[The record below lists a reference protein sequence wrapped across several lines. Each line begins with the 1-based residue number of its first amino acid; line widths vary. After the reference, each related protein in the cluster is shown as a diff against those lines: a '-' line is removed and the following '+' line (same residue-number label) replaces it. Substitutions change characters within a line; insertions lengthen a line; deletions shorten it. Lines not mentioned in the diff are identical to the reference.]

1 MNEKNHEKIL
11 EKLEEKNSGV
21 LRTAEVTLAGI
32 SKDHFYKY
40 VKQKGFEKFAHGIYV
55 SPDTL
60 TDEKYLIQAQFPKA
74 VYSHDAALYLHD
86 LAEYEPIP
94 LTVTVPASYNSGG
107 LVRKGIR
114 VYYVQPEWYA
124 LGIMQ
129 IPSADGHM
137 LKVYDLERTIC
148 DIVRRYE
155 SMDISVFNYAAK
167 EYMRRS
173 DKNLVK
179 LVLYASKM
187 HIEKKL
193 RDKMGVLF

>member
-1 MNEKNHEKIL
+1 MNGKNIEKIL
-11 EKLEEKNSGV
+11 EKLSEENNGV
-21 LRTAEVTLAGI
+21 LRTAEATSAGI

-40 VKQKGFEKFAHGIYV
+40 MKQKGFEKYAHGIYV

-60 TDEKYLIQAQFPKA
+60 TDEKYLIQARFPKA

-94 LTVTVPASYNSGG
+94 LKVTVPASYNSGG
-107 LVRKGIR
+107 LVRKGIQ
-114 VYYVQPEWYA
+114 VYYVRPEWYA

-129 IPSADGHM
+129 MPSADGHM
-137 LKVYDLERTIC
+137 LKVYDLERTSC

-155 SMDISVFNYAAK
+155 SMDISVFNYAAR
-167 EYMRRS
+167 EYMNRS

-179 LVLYASKM
+179 LGQYASKM
-187 HIEKKL
+187 HMEKKL

>member
-1 MNEKNHEKIL
+1 MNGKNIEKIL
-11 EKLEEKNSGV
+11 EKLSEENNGV
-21 LRTAEVTLAGI
+21 LRTAEATSAGI

-40 VKQKGFEKFAHGIYV
+40 MKQKGFEKYAHGIYV

-60 TDEKYLIQAQFPKA
+60 TDEKYLIQARFPKA

-94 LTVTVPASYNSGG
+94 LKVTVPASYNSGG
-107 LVRKGIR
+107 LVRKGIQ
-114 VYYVQPEWYA
+114 VYYVRPEWYA

-129 IPSADGHM
+129 MPSADGHM

-155 SMDISVFNYAAK
+155 SMDISVFNYAAR
-167 EYMRRS
+167 EYMSRR

-179 LVLYASKM
+179 LGQYASKM
-187 HIEKKL
+187 HMEKKL

>member
-1 MNEKNHEKIL
+1 M
-11 EKLEEKNSGV
+11 
-21 LRTAEVTLAGI
+21 
-32 SKDHFYKY
+32 
-40 VKQKGFEKFAHGIYV
+40 QKGFEKFAHGIYV

-60 TDEKYLIQAQFPKA
+60 TDEKYLIQARFPKA

-94 LTVTVPASYNSGG
+94 LKVTVPASYNSGG
-107 LVRKGIR
+107 LVRKGIQ
-114 VYYVQPEWYA
+114 VYYVRPEWYA

-129 IPSADGHM
+129 MPSADGHM

-155 SMDISVFNYAAK
+155 SMDISVFNYAAR
-167 EYMRRS
+167 EYMNRS

-179 LVLYASKM
+179 LGQYASKM
-187 HIEKKL
+187 HMEKKL

>member
-1 MNEKNHEKIL
+1 MNGKNIEKIL
-11 EKLEEKNSGV
+11 EKLSEENNGV
-21 LRTAEVTLAGI
+21 LRTAEATSAGI

-40 VKQKGFEKFAHGIYV
+40 MKQKGFEKYAHGIYV

-60 TDEKYLIQAQFPKA
+60 TDEKYLIQVRFPKA

-94 LTVTVPASYNSGG
+94 LKVTVPASYNSGG
-107 LVRKGIR
+107 LVRKGIQ
-114 VYYVQPEWYA
+114 VYYVRPEWYA

-129 IPSADGHM
+129 MPSADGHM

-155 SMDISVFNYAAK
+155 SMDISVFNYAAR
-167 EYMRRS
+167 EYMNRS

-179 LVLYASKM
+179 LGQYASKM
-187 HIEKKL
+187 HMEKKL

>member
-1 MNEKNHEKIL
+1 MNGKNIEKIL
-11 EKLEEKNSGV
+11 EKLSEENNGV
-21 LRTAEVTLAGI
+21 LRTAEATSAGI

-40 VKQKGFEKFAHGIYV
+40 MKQKGFEKYAHGIYV

-60 TDEKYLIQAQFPKA
+60 TDEKYLIQVRFPKA
-74 VYSHDAALYLHD
+74 VYSHDASLYLHD
-86 LAEYEPIP
+86 LTEYEPIP

-107 LVRKGIR
+107 LVRKGIQ
-114 VYYVQPEWYA
+114 VYYVRPEWYA

-129 IPSADGHM
+129 MPSADGHM

-155 SMDISVFNYAAK
+155 SMDISVFNYAAR
-167 EYMRRS
+167 EYMNRS

-179 LVLYASKM
+179 LGQYASKM
-187 HIEKKL
+187 HMEKKL

>member
-1 MNEKNHEKIL
+1 MNEKNLEKIL
-11 EKLEEKNSGV
+11 EKLTEKNNGV

-94 LTVTVPASYNSGG
+94 LTVTVPANYNSGG

-155 SMDISVFNYAAK
+155 SMDISVFNYAAR

-173 DKNLVK
+173 DKNLAK
-179 LVLYASKM
+179 LGLYASKM

>member
-1 MNEKNHEKIL
+1 MRRADRCHIRR
-11 EKLEEKNSGV
+11 S
-21 LRTAEVTLAGI
+21 VT

-124 LGIMQ
+124 LGVMQ
-129 IPSADGHM
+129 MPSADGHM

-148 DIVRRYE
+148 DIVRRYDA
-155 SMDISVFNYAAK
+155 MDISVFNYAAR

-179 LVLYASKM
+179 LGLYASKM
-187 HIEKKL
+187 HMEKKL
-193 RDKMGVLF
+193 RDKMGVLS

>member
-1 MNEKNHEKIL
+1 MNGKNIEKIL
-11 EKLEEKNSGV
+11 EKLSEENNGV
-21 LRTAEVTLAGI
+21 LRTAEATSAGI

-40 VKQKGFEKFAHGIYV
+40 MKQKGFEKYAHGIYV

-60 TDEKYLIQAQFPKA
+60 TDEKYLIQARFPKA

-107 LVRKGIR
+107 LVRKGIQ
-114 VYYVQPEWYA
+114 VYYVRPEWYA

-129 IPSADGHM
+129 MPSADGHM

-155 SMDISVFNYAAK
+155 SMDISVFNYAAR
-167 EYMRRS
+167 EYMNRS

-179 LVLYASKM
+179 LGQYASKM
-187 HIEKKL
+187 HMEKKL

>member
-1 MNEKNHEKIL
+1 MNGKNIEKIL
-11 EKLEEKNSGV
+11 EKLSEENNGV
-21 LRTAEVTLAGI
+21 LRTAEATSAGI

-40 VKQKGFEKFAHGIYV
+40 MKQKGFEKYAHGIYV

-60 TDEKYLIQAQFPKA
+60 TDEKYLIQARFPKA

-94 LTVTVPASYNSGG
+94 LKVTVPASYNSGG
-107 LVRKGIR
+107 LVRKGIQ
-114 VYYVQPEWYA
+114 VYYVRPEWYT

-129 IPSADGHM
+129 MPSADGHM

-155 SMDISVFNYAAK
+155 SMDISVFNYAAR
-167 EYMRRS
+167 EYMNRS

-179 LVLYASKM
+179 LGQYASKM
-187 HIEKKL
+187 HMEKKL

>member
-11 EKLEEKNSGV
+11 EKLEEKNNGV

-94 LTVTVPASYNSGG
+94 LTVTVPANYNSGG
-107 LVRKGIR
+107 LVRQGIR
-114 VYYVQPEWYA
+114 VYYVRPEWYA

-129 IPSADGHM
+129 MPSSDGHM

-148 DIVRRYE
+148 DIVRRYDT
-155 SMDISVFNYAAK
+155 MDISVFNHAAR

-179 LVLYASKM
+179 LGLYASKM
-187 HIEKKL
+187 HMEKKL

>member
-1 MNEKNHEKIL
+1 MNGKNIEKIL
-11 EKLEEKNSGV
+11 EKLSEENNGV
-21 LRTAEVTLAGI
+21 LRTAEATSAGI

-40 VKQKGFEKFAHGIYV
+40 MKQKGFEKYAHGIYV

-60 TDEKYLIQAQFPKA
+60 TDEKYLIQARFPKA

-94 LTVTVPASYNSGG
+94 LKVTVPASYNSGG
-107 LVRKGIR
+107 LVRKGIQ
-114 VYYVQPEWYA
+114 VYYVRPEWYA

-129 IPSADGHM
+129 RPSADGHM

-155 SMDISVFNYAAK
+155 SMDISVFNYAAR
-167 EYMRRS
+167 EYMNRS

-179 LVLYASKM
+179 LGQYASKM
-187 HIEKKL
+187 HMEKKL

>member
-1 MNEKNHEKIL
+1 MNEKNIEKIL
-11 EKLEEKNSGV
+11 EKITEKNNGV
-21 LRTAEVTLAGI
+21 LRTAEVTSAGI

-40 VKQKGFEKFAHGIYV
+40 VKLKGFEKYAHGIYV

-60 TDEKYLIQAQFPKA
+60 TDEKYLIQARFPKA
-74 VYSHDAALYLHD
+74 VYSHDASLYLHD
-86 LAEYEPIP
+86 LTEYEPIP

-107 LVRKGIR
+107 LVRKGIQ
-114 VYYVQPEWYA
+114 VYYVRPEWYA

-129 IPSADGHM
+129 MPSADGHM

-155 SMDISVFNYAAK
+155 SMDISVFNYAAR
-167 EYMRRS
+167 EYMNRS

-179 LVLYASKM
+179 LGQYASKM
-187 HIEKKL
+187 HMEKKL

>member
-1 MNEKNHEKIL
+1 MTKSERFEQLDELLAEHNGMLQTSQVIARGIVKPVFYEYVKEKNL
-11 EKLEEKNSGV
+11 QQV
-21 LRTAEVTLAGI
+21 
-32 SKDHFYKY
+32 
-40 VKQKGFEKFAHGIYV
+40 AHGIYV

-124 LGIMQ
+124 LGVMQ
-129 IPSADGHM
+129 MPSADGHM

-155 SMDISVFNYAAK
+155 SMDISVFNYAAR

-179 LVLYASKM
+179 LGLYASKM
-187 HIEKKL
+187 HMEKKL

>member
-1 MNEKNHEKIL
+1 MNGKNIEKIL
-11 EKLEEKNSGV
+11 EKLSEENNGV
-21 LRTAEVTLAGI
+21 LRTAEATSAGI

-40 VKQKGFEKFAHGIYV
+40 MKQKGFEKYAHGIYV

-60 TDEKYLIQAQFPKA
+60 TDEKYLIQVRFPKA
-74 VYSHDAALYLHD
+74 VYSHDASLYLHD

-94 LTVTVPASYNSGG
+94 LKVTVPASYNSGG
-107 LVRKGIR
+107 LVRKGIQ
-114 VYYVQPEWYA
+114 VYYVRPEWYA

-129 IPSADGHM
+129 MPSADGHM

-155 SMDISVFNYAAK
+155 SMDISVFNYAAR
-167 EYMRRS
+167 EYMNRS

-179 LVLYASKM
+179 LGQYASKM
-187 HIEKKL
+187 HMEKKL